1 MSVIDD
7 CVVLVQMG
15 VEELQAQL
23 AEKTTLLS
31 EARLKEQQFVDRV
44 SVTGGAKHNRTLLA
58 WMFFVVLS

>member
-15 VEELQAQL
+15 VKELQAQL

-31 EARLKEQQFVDRV
+31 EARLKEQHFVDRV
-44 SVTGGAKHNRTLLA
+44 SVKG
-58 WMFFVVLS
+58 